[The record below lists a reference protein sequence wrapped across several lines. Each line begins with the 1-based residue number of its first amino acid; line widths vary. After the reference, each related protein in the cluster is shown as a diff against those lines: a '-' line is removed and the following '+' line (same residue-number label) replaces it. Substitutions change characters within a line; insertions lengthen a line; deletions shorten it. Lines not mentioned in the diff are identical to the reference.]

1 LRIPFGRSYWV
12 RPGLLLAGAYPG
24 DEDRNIAAQK
34 LQALLACGIKHIIN
48 LMEAGETN
56 EYGQPFVPYEK
67 DFKDFAKAKGIEALV
82 SRIPIKD
89 VSVPAPETMKA
100 ILNEISRSIAANRP
114 VYIHCW
120 GGRGRTGT
128 VVGCYLVRH
137 GLTGKEALK
146 RIREL
151 RRDEPTADLPSPQ
164 TGEQEEMVLNWEEF
178 ERRD

>member
-1 LRIPFGRSYWV
+1 MRIPFGRSYWV
-12 RPGLLLAGAYPG
+12 RPGLLLAGSYPG
-24 DEDRNIAAQK
+24 DKDKNIAAQK
-34 LQALLACGIKHIIN
+34 LQALVASGIRHIIN

-67 DFKDFAKAKGIEALV
+67 DFIDFAKGKGIEVLV
-82 SRIPIKD
+82 SRMPIKD
-89 VSVPAPETMKA
+89 VSIPTPKTMKA
-100 ILNEISRSIAANRP
+100 ILDEIDRSISGNRP

-137 GLTGKEALK
+137 GLTGREALK

-164 TGEQEEMVLNWEEF
+164 TREQEDMVLNWNKF
-178 ERRD
+178 DRRE

>member
-1 LRIPFGRSYWV
+1 LGILSRIKIKILPCKS
-12 RPGLLLAGAYPG
+12 
-24 DEDRNIAAQK
+24 
-34 LQALLACGIKHIIN
+34 QALLACRIRHIIN
-48 LMEAGETN
+48 LMEAGETDKN
-56 EYGQPFVPYEK
+56 GQPFVPYEK
-67 DFKDFAKAKGIEALV
+67 DFKDFSKAKKIEALA

-89 VSVPAPETMKA
+89 VSIPTPKTMKA
-100 ILNEISRSIAANRP
+100 ILDEIDSSISANRP

-137 GLTGKEALK
+137 GLTGREALK

-164 TGEQEEMVLNWEEF
+164 TREQEDMVLNCGNLDDK
-178 ERRD
+178 RATNANG